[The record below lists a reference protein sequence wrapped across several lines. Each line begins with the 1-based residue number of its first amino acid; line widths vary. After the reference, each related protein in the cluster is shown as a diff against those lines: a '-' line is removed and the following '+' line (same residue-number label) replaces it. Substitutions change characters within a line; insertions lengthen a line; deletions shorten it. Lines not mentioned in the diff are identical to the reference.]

1 MATQEQIIEY
11 KLEDLVETPK
21 DSIEDAT
28 VTRLENTTWRELLRV
43 KTTEDKKYEEMLKKF
58 NEPDK
63 PIVVIHFKTDK
74 TNVEGNDTANIY
86 NPIPDNSKLGKI
98 ISKYGGLNVGRKIKI
113 AFDGNGYTSIHLDK
127 KK

>member
-1 MATQEQIIEY
+1 MEQEKIVEY

-21 DSIEDAT
+21 DKIEDAI
-28 VTRLENTTWRELLRV
+28 VTRLVQTTWREFL
-43 KTTEDKKYEEMLKKF
+43 KTTTDPKKYEEVLEKF
-58 NEPDK
+58 KEPDK
-63 PIVVIHFKTDK
+63 KIVVIHFKTDQ
-74 TNVEGNDTANIY
+74 TNVEGNDTANVY
-86 NPIPDNSKLGKI
+86 NPIPDNSNLGKI